1 MVGDYAVGVIVD
13 WDGVDDSGAET
24 SNEIDIML
32 VKGFTP
38 VFISCK
44 NGEVHKE
51 ALYELDS
58 VADRFGGEYAEKVM
72 LATYLSGNEEKRE
85 YLKMRAKDM
94 GIKLISGIEEM
105 TQEELKTEL
114 GKIVK

>member
-44 NGEVHKE
+44 NGHVDTLI
-51 ALYELDS
+51 AVQDFTLDFPEL
-58 VADRFGGEYAEKVM
+58 K
-72 LATYLSGNEEKRE
+72 NEEKAAE
-85 YLKMRAKDM
+85 HAKKCN
-94 GIKLISGIEEM
+94 IKHNI
-105 TQEELKTEL
+105 
-114 GKIVK
+114 